1 MSIDQATVRR
11 IAHLSRI
18 AVNEHELP
26 HLQGELNAMLAFVE
40 DLNAVNVDGVQAMTS
55 VMPMTLRLRE
65 DEVTDGEIAV
75 RIVSN
80 APMSEDGFFMVPKV
94 IE

>member
-1 MSIDQATVRR
+1 MFVDQATVRR

-18 AVNEHELP
+18 AVAEDELP
-26 HLQGELNAMLAFVE
+26 HLHGELNAMLAFVE
-40 DLNAVNVDGVQAMTS
+40 DLNAVNVDGVEAMTS

-65 DEVTDGEIAV
+65 DRVTDGEMAA
-75 RIVSN
+75 RIVGN